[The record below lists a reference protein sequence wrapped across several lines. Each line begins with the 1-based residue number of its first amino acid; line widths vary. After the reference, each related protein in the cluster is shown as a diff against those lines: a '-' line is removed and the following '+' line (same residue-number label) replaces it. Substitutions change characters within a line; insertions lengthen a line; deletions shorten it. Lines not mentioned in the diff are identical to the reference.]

1 MSERIITVPLAQV
14 RVHPDNPRL
23 AAVADEELVESIR
36 VHGLIDPPLCAPD
49 AAADGENDE
58 TFVLLDGHRRFDG
71 VQKAGL
77 TDLTVRVR
85 DDLVTTAQQVEVM
98 AITGLQKE
106 LLSPVEEARAYE
118 QLQLLGMDEAAIA
131 KSTGYTK
138 RRVHERLRLTGLTQQ
153 AQQAVH
159 EGQASLID
167 VEAFHEFADDPTALA
182 ALEEDLGTDNY
193 RYTVNKLRARRD
205 RIAKNAALVAEFVA
219 AGAKERPQGAPHIFL
234 STRTWRGTDLADPA
248 THAAAGCLGYTNNG
262 PDSYSEPQYVCLRQ
276 HSHDQHDEEETDPE
290 AEAAAEA
297 QRQAEAEA
305 RAEKQAAS
313 GAARA
318 ARLEWLSDHYVGLFP
333 VKGNTKLIEVLRGT
347 LPFSEWGELTN
358 RGMLGALEVEI
369 PTDMPSYGGDEH
381 VEAALNNVVDG
392 APAAVLRAFARLN
405 AAMTADHID
414 DNPSQY
420 DTARELRQQLALW
433 DWMVAAGYPMSDVDT
448 EIRDAVASLLA
459 DKKDDET

>member
-49 AAADGENDE
+49 AAADDDDE

-77 TDLTVRVR
+77 AKMTVRVR

-159 EGQASLID
+159 HGQASLID

-182 ALEEDLGTDNY
+182 ELEDDLGTDNY

-205 RIAKNAALVAEFVA
+205 RIAKHAAIVAEFVA
-219 AGAKERPQGAPHIFL
+219 AGAKERPRGAPHIFL
-234 STRTWRGTDLADPA
+234 SNWTWRGTDLAEPA
-248 THAAAGCLGYTNNG
+248 THAAAGCLGYIDNG
-262 PDSYSEPQYVCLRQ
+262 PDSYSEPEYVCLRQ
-276 HSHDQHDEEETDPE
+276 HSHDQDDDEETDPE

-333 VKGNTKLIEVLRGT
+333 VKGNSKLVEVLRVT
-347 LPFSEWGELTN
+347 LPFSEWGELSA
-358 RGMLGALEVEI
+358 REMLGALEAEI
-369 PTDMPSYGGDEH
+369 PADMPSYGGHEH
-381 VEAALNNVVDG
+381 VGAALNTVVCG
-392 APAAVLRAFARLN
+392 TPAAVLRAFARLN

-420 DTARELRQQLALW
+420 DSADELRQQLALW

-448 EIRDAVASLLA
+448 EIHDNVAALLT
-459 DKKDDET
+459 DEEDDEA